1 MSSAESIIYKVE
13 LSRNAERY
21 LERLDRPTQM
31 RIVSALR
38 RLAIGPYVETNDC
51 KPLASRFGEYRLR
64 VEKYR
69 VIYSIDDDILLISV
83 IDIGS
88 RGDVYKK

>member
-1 MSSAESIIYKVE
+1 MSSAENIIYKVD
-13 LSRNAERY
+13 LSRNAGHY
-21 LERLDRPTQM
+21 LERLDRPTQS

-38 RLAIGPYVETNDC
+38 NLAIDPYAEAVDC
-51 KPLASRFGEYRLR
+51 KPLAGRLGEYRLR
-64 VEKYR
+64 VGKYR
-69 VIYSIDDDILLISV
+69 VIYSIDDGILLISV